1 MPGILRYYFSFS
13 LPELLQKS
21 LAESQ
26 ALFLTLSSRGREMM
40 VWKSGKVEGWK
51 SGKVEEWKSETMAV
65 ATLFFFI
72 IFHLI

>member
-1 MPGILRYYFSFS
+1 
-13 LPELLQKS
+13 
-21 LAESQ
+21 
-26 ALFLTLSSRGREMM
+26 MM
-40 VWKSGKVEGWK
+40 VWK